1 MKFVNL
7 REKKFFLQNLLPRCI
22 ANKGIFRVGPKM
34 VRKEEKSNENSHQA
48 NFEFANLSFTTGE
61 GDLGKL

>member
-1 MKFVNL
+1 MKSSDFGCFFV
-7 REKKFFLQNLLPRCI
+7 KFPLGVPI